1 MGFEVVV
8 RPVVFPSI
16 RPPPARTVPIEDA
29 PDKGLAVIS
38 GGNNHLIDLPHSE
51 SHSWSKSRMVEVK
64 RTFDKA
70 RIYYTRPDG
79 TLDKNQYWEFEV
91 LRSVEFLENGT
102 TAFGQQFAPMQE
114 AENIEVFE
122 QNLTRKAG
130 EP

>member
-8 RPVVFPSI
+8 RPAVFPNI
-16 RPPPARTVPIEDA
+16 RPQPTRSVPIADA

-38 GGNNHLIDLPHSE
+38 GGSNSIVDLPHSE
-51 SHSWSKSRMVEVK
+51 QHSWSKSRMVEVK

-79 TLDKNQYWEFEV
+79 TLDFSQYWEFEV

-102 TAFGQQFAPMQE
+102 TAFGQQYAPMQE
-114 AENIEVFE
+114 GDNIEVFE
-122 QNLTRKAG
+122 HNLTRTNN
-130 EP
+130 P